1 MVPADARREAVP
13 ALHRLDRPSRK
24 ERLMKWWRRSKNS
37 SLDAQPVQIRWYIAN
52 QSLPTAMWMLAILLM
67 LFALFG
73 ADSMRK

>member
-1 MVPADARREAVP
+1 
-13 ALHRLDRPSRK
+13 
-24 ERLMKWWRRSKNS
+24 MKWWRRSKNS